1 MRRVLTLAL
10 AAAANALALETRSIG
25 GRPALLEMPTTRRRA
40 KRAASAV
47 QLSPARNGAEDV
59 DGLRAILRLRVS
71 EDPAAPPALP
81 TIQAEESI
89 VYGSQEWH
97 DDRWEPLATS
107 DDVLEYKP
115 VKDIYGTV
123 TGWRAIPSS

>member
-25 GRPALLEMPTTRRRA
+25 GWSALLEMPTTRRRA

-47 QLSPARNGAEDV
+47 QLSPARNGAGDV
-59 DGLRAILRLRVS
+59 DGLRAMLRLRVS

-81 TIQAEESI
+81 TIHGTLFGVALAE
-89 VYGSQEWH
+89 
-97 DDRWEPLATS
+97 TS
-107 DDVLEYKP
+107 
-115 VKDIYGTV
+115 GM
-123 TGWRAIPSS
+123 